1 MAILIGSLDFVTIHT
16 DVIFY
21 LYNDRRCTCKV
32 IQLKLH
38 LFIPVK
44 GHKKLKSDLTGFGG
58 FQFALLTSYCELKR
72 TYVPNCCEI
81 G

>member
-1 MAILIGSLDFVTIHT
+1 M
-16 DVIFY
+16 
-21 LYNDRRCTCKV
+21 LYSTCITTNVVHRTCKV

-44 GHKKLKSDLTGFGG
+44 GHKKLKSDLTGFGS
-58 FQFALLTSYCELKR
+58 FQFELLTSYCELKR
-72 TYVPNCCEI
+72 TYVPNVCEI